1 MTNIILCGGSGTRL
15 WPISRTLMPKQFL
28 KIFDE
33 KSLFQLCVLRNQNF
47 CQKQLIVSN
56 AQQYFLALDQLE
68 ELAIDTKNQF
78 LLEPIGRN
86 TAPAIALAA
95 MQLDPDEVLLISPS
109 DHFIKDQKSYEKVL
123 TRAKELATAG
133 YLVTFGITPEY
144 AETGYGYI
152 EAKGEDV
159 QAFHEKPDA
168 KTAKEYLQKGNYYW
182 NSGMFCFRAKTY
194 LEELQKH
201 APQIYEACKKAF
213 ESAKKEKIIRIAH
226 EAMVEIPE
234 ESIDYAV
241 MEHSTKVKMVASD
254 IGWSDIGSFDALDL
268 EFEKDEQNNT
278 KNDRLYALDAH
289 NNFVYAKN
297 KAVALSDVDDLIVVE
312 TDDVVLVS
320 KKGSSQKIKELLSMV
335 KQKEPEL
342 ATTHQTTHRPWG
354 TFTILEDEPGYKI
367 KRIEVKPGMRLS
379 LQKHMHRNE
388 HWIIISGTATVTVG
402 ESTKILR
409 ANESTYIKMGEIH
422 RLANEGK
429 IPVVLIEAQVG
440 AYTGED
446 DIIRIE
452 DDFNRE

>member
-1 MTNIILCGGSGTRL
+1 
-15 WPISRTLMPKQFL
+15 MPKQFL
-28 KIFDE
+28 QIFDT

-68 ELAIDTKNQF
+68 ELAVETTSEF
-78 LLEPIGRN
+78 LLEPMGRN

-95 MQLDPDEVLLISPS
+95 MQLDPDELLLITPS
-109 DHFIKDQKSYEKVL
+109 DHFIKDHSSYEAAL
-123 TRAKELATAG
+123 LRAKELALEG
-133 YLVTFGITPEY
+133 FLVTFGITPDY

-152 EAKGEDV
+152 EAEGEDV
-159 QAFHEKPDA
+159 EAFHEKPDL
-168 KTAKEYLQKGNYYW
+168 KTAQEYLQKGNCYW
-182 NSGMFCFRAKTY
+182 NSGMFCFEAKTY
-194 LEELQKH
+194 LQELQKY

-213 ESAKKEKIIRIAH
+213 ESAKKEQIIRITH
-226 EAMVEIPE
+226 EAMQQIPQ

-241 MEHSTKVKMVASD
+241 MEHSTKVKMVPSD
-254 IGWSDIGSFDALDL
+254 IGWSDIGSFDALDG
-268 EFEKDEQNNT
+268 EFEKDLQNNT
-278 KNDRLYALDAH
+278 KNDRLYTLNAH

-320 KKGSSQKIKELLSMV
+320 KKGSSQNIKELLHIV
-335 KQKEPEL
+335 RQKEPEL
-342 ATTHQTTHRPWG
+342 ATSHQTTHRPWG
-354 TFTILEDEPGYKI
+354 TFTVLEDETGYKI

-379 LQKHMHRNE
+379 LQKHLHRNE

-402 ESTKILR
+402 HETKILR

-429 IPVVLIEAQVG
+429 IPVVMIEAQVG

-452 DDFNRE
+452 DDYDRKR